1 MSVLEMQ
8 LNGERMNV
16 QFISNF
22 IDGFHEAIWNLVK
35 SLEAMLTADKGD
47 KWNLPSCINIHM

>member
-8 LNGERMNV
+8 FNGELMNA

-22 IDGFHEAIWNLVK
+22 IDGFHETIWNLVK
-35 SLEAMLTADKGD
+35 SMEAMLTADNGD
-47 KWNLPSCINIHM
+47 KWNLPPCVNIHM